1 MSSRTLHTATQPP
14 SASTKGHAQRIRRN
28 PSRGRKNYG
37 GLDEIGSLRDDPM
50 IDHAVNITD
59 QDFFNEFSGDDF
71 DEDLP
76 KLS

>member
-1 MSSRTLHTATQPP
+1 MYVWHVFWQS
-14 SASTKGHAQRIRRN
+14 
-28 PSRGRKNYG
+28 
-37 GLDEIGSLRDDPM
+37 DEIGSLRDDPM

>member
-1 MSSRTLHTATQPP
+1 VCFLLTEALIVYVWHVFWQS
-14 SASTKGHAQRIRRN
+14 
-28 PSRGRKNYG
+28 
-37 GLDEIGSLRDDPM
+37 DEIGSLRDDPM